1 MPTPRPLNKDTKER
15 LIMIADQYA
24 KNHKENVLHYL
35 VTKQITIDEM
45 PLLNNEPQIKQ
56 WLIDKMEE
64 FLHQPDPAEQQDRN
78 QLLSIIPSSP
88 DEVKYL
94 DDSSLRKL
102 KQQLEDYISKYKPNM
117 PQGNIVSKAEDCL
130 RHISHMEEEN
140 EWRKVDVL
148 SYDSLIGYLRKHPDT
163 SYFNELDDALWDCVR
178 NERNDISMIRQ
189 FISDMPRSRYLS
201 EANNIESEFSDWQ
214 RVKNSNS
221 LEDVFKYWNRHYTG
235 AFGGEA
241 DKRLNELKKIRLDEI
256 KKGMGKKSYQDYEN
270 IINEGII
277 TKKDMIDAGIIT
289 EKSIERLRNIN
300 QNDRVIDLSKPNYI
314 CPPKRTDVF
323 LFGVPSTGKSCVIM
337 GLLSSAIFNW
347 NHVLYGAKYG
357 GKLKTLCN
365 EGTTPGQTK
374 GDFASLITGEITDSK
389 NGGIKHLVNIVDMA
403 GEAFTKKI
411 ADNPDGKVK
420 FADMGF
426 GITDMLLNDNEKI
439 FFLLIDPTSET
450 IARRFENSDGSSSL
464 ITVYQE
470 ETLLRFLS
478 LFEEDDED
486 NINKKVLKKVKAI
499 HVITTKSDCLGEDEA
514 ERKKSASKKIDEK
527 YGQLKRKLYGL
538 CKEHDI
544 NLTTDY
550 KPQLFTFSLGKFY
563 YGGIFEYDPTD
574 SNKLLERI
582 AAMTTGKRHKKW
594 YEKIKDWFNE

>member
-94 DDSSLRKL
+94 DDSSLRAL
-102 KQQLEDYISKYKPNM
+102 KQQLGDYISKYKPNM

-130 RHISHMEEEN
+130 RNISHMEEEN

-256 KKGMGKKSYQDYEN
+256 KKDMSNKSYQDYEN
-270 IINEGII
+270 IINQGII
-277 TKKDMIDAGIIT
+277 TKEDMIDAGIIT
-289 EKSIERLRNIN
+289 DKSIEHLKNIN
-300 QNDRVIDLSKPNYI
+300 KNDRIIDPGKALYE
-314 CPPKRTDVF
+314 CPAGCTDVYF
-323 LFGVPSTGKSCVIM
+323 FGVPSAGKSCVIM
-337 GLLSSAIFNW
+337 GLLNSSNFEW
-347 NHVLYGAKYG
+347 SYVTYG
-357 GKLKTLCN
+357 GEYGERLMTLCN
-365 EGTTPGQTK
+365 IGITPGRTQTY
-374 GDFASLITGEITDSK
+374 FTTLI
-389 NGGIKHLVNIVDMA
+389 NGFIKDCKDTNVKHHVNIIDLS
-403 GEAFTKKI
+403 GENFATKLVRNKDEKLTFKDI
-411 ADNPDGKVK
+411 DENLPK
-420 FADMGF
+420 
-426 GITDMLLNDNEKI
+426 MLLNDNEKV
-439 FFLLIDPTSET
+439 FFVIIDPINDNFDVMINKE
-450 IARRFENSDGSSSL
+450 DGSTTRR
-464 ITVYQE
+464 TVTQAN
-470 ETLLRFLS
+470 TLSRFIDL
-478 LFEEDDED
+478 L
-486 NINKKVLKKVKAI
+486 VKIEGNNEILDKIQAI
-499 HVITTKSDCLGEDEA
+499 HVVSTKSDCLSNDKDKAFNIAKNIIDKKYKHLKNKIKDLCED
-514 ERKKSASKKIDEK
+514 K
-527 YGQLKRKLYGL
+527 
-538 CKEHDI
+538 DI
-544 NLTTDY
+544 NIMFDK
-550 KPQLFTFSLGKFY
+550 KPQLYTYSLGKFY
-563 YGGIFEYDPTD
+563 YGGIFEYDSTD
-574 SNKLLERI
+574 SDYLLNVI
-582 AAMTTGKRHKKW
+582 ASMSSGKRPKKW
-594 YEKIKDWFNE
+594 YEKIQDWFNK